1 MIFMENQSLANLYS
15 LPAGLSL
22 RMTPAEKRESVQ
34 LSLLRR
40 HLSHAAAVPFYR
52 QRFQEIGFVPDSFDT
67 LAAFQAIP
75 LTTRRDLD
83 LNQSAFAP
91 GEDFVPVD
99 LALTS
104 GTTGEAVTVPYTRND
119 LSRLAY
125 NEMMA
130 FYRVGI
136 RPGDRVQLCVTLDRC
151 FIAGLAYY
159 SGVVMLG
166 ASAIRSGPGKPAWQW
181 ELIRKL
187 KPLALVGVP
196 SFLLQLARWGVEQGF
211 NPRESG
217 VKSLVT
223 IGEPIRKFDMSL
235 TALGADLQDAW
246 GATAYAS
253 YGATELETAFCDCPA
268 AAGGH
273 VHPELVYVEI
283 VDDEGKNVAPG
294 EAGEVVVT
302 PLGVE
307 GFPLV
312 RFRTGDIAR
321 LHNSPCACGWQT
333 PRLGPIE
340 GRLAQRLKYKGTT
353 LYPESIYQVLD
364 EMAGVESYY
373 VEVHST
379 YDQADEVKVFVGV
392 DEDIRLS
399 DIEEKLQARLRVR
412 PEVVVR
418 PVAEVAAVVEK
429 SGGRKQ
435 KKFFDLR
442 KGS

>member
-1 MIFMENQSLANLYS
+1 MTNQSLTDVYS
-15 LPAGLSL
+15 LSEGLDL
-22 RMTPAEKRESVQ
+22 RMAPAETREHAQ

-40 HLSHAAAVPFYR
+40 HLLHAATTPFY
-52 QRFQEIGFVPDSFDT
+52 QQQFQGIGFNPESIDT
-67 LAAFQAIP
+67 LAAFQALP
-75 LTTRRDLD
+75 LTTRQDIDRD
-83 LNQSAFAP
+83 QAAFTP

-104 GTTGEAVTVPYTRND
+104 GTTGEAVTVPYTQHD
-119 LSRLAY
+119 LTRLAY

-130 FYRVGI
+130 FHRVGI
-136 RPGDRVQLCVTLDRC
+136 RSGDRVQLCVTLDRC

-166 ASAIRSGPGKPAWQW
+166 GSAIRSGPGKPAWQW

-187 KPLALVGVP
+187 KPVALVGVP
-196 SFLLQLARWGVEQGF
+196 SFLLQLAQWGTEHGF
-211 NPRESG
+211 NPQEAG
-217 VKSLVT
+217 IKTLVT
-223 IGEPIRKFDMSL
+223 IGEPIRKADMSL
-235 TALGADLQDAW
+235 TALGAALEKAW
-246 GATAYAS
+246 GAKAYAS

-268 AAGGH
+268 ATGGH
-273 VHPELVYVEI
+273 VHPELMHVEI
-283 VDDEGKNVAPG
+283 VDADGNNLPPG

-321 LHNSPCACGWQT
+321 LHVDPCSCGWQT

-353 LYPESIYQVLD
+353 LYPETIFQVLE
-364 EMAGVESYY
+364 EMPGVDAYY
-373 VEVHST
+373 VEAHSA
-379 YDQADEVKVFVGV
+379 YDLADLVKVFVGT
-392 DEDIRLS
+392 DAEIRLS
-399 DIEEKLQARLRVR
+399 DIEDKLQAKLRVR
-412 PEVVVR
+412 PEVILCST
-418 PVAEVAAVVEK
+418 AEVVAVIKK
-429 SGGRKQ
+429 SDGRKQ

-442 KGS
+442 KVS